1 MVYEKEMYHFLILH
15 FPIALFITGYIF
27 DVAGYIKSD
36 NQLKKFS
43 YWNMIMGVFWG
54 ILAIITGFITDQDI
68 GHMDSP
74 FPIWS
79 THGTH
84 MILSVFLFFSII
96 IIKNL
101 SKNGKL
107 LISERFILLFH
118 SLSLIFFMHG
128 AHIGA
133 KLADRL

>member
-15 FPIALFITGYIF
+15 FPIALFFTGFIF
-27 DVAGYIKSD
+27 DVAGYVKSD
-36 NQLKKFS
+36 EQLKKFS
-43 YWNMIMGVFWG
+43 DWNITMGVFWG
-54 ILAIITGFITDQDI
+54 ALTIITGFITDQSI

-74 FPIWS
+74 LPIWT

-84 MILSVFLFFSII
+84 MIVAILLFLLII
-96 IIKNL
+96 IIK
-101 SKNGKL
+101 KL
-107 LISERFILLFH
+107 NNKEKIKISENYILLFH
-118 SLSLIFFMHG
+118 SLVLMFFMHG